1 MGCINDPALYSVS
14 AMARSNHHGGVN
26 ACFADAHVQFI
37 KNAISQRTW
46 VLLQSANDGQ
56 VIDGE
61 Y

>member
-1 MGCINDPALYSVS
+1 
-14 AMARSNHHGGVN
+14 MARSHHTGGVN

-37 KNAISQRTW
+37 SNAISRRTW

-56 VIDGE
+56 VTEED